1 MSSAPKMTQM
11 FFNCGS
17 RSNRGSMSN
26 RGSGGSVAPV
36 VSRSVVESKARSTP
50 APLLRMRG
58 RVPIMNLSSI
68 MTQNVTPC
76 RSCGH

>member
-17 RSNRGSMSN
+17 RMNRVIGGNRGN
-26 RGSGGSVAPV
+26 RGSVAPV

-58 RVPIMNLSSI
+58 RVPMMNLSSI